1 MEKTIVLTLPDEC
14 PEAATHLEQW
24 ARGVL
29 ALRQRRAKQFGS
41 DLFPSNAW
49 DLLLHLAIAP
59 PAGRTRDELAMR
71 AGCTDEGARLWLKV
85 LVSRGLVEE
94 SLDLRYR
101 LTAAGFEGLRT
112 TLS

>member
-1 MEKTIVLTLPDEC
+1 MEKTIVLTLPDDC

-29 ALRQRRAKQFGS
+29 AFRKRRAEQFGS
-41 DLFPSNAW
+41 DIFPGNAW

-59 PAGRTRDELAMR
+59 SAGLTRGELAKR
-71 AGCTDEGARLWLKV
+71 AGCSDEGARLWLKV

-94 SLDLRYR
+94 GLDLRHR
-101 LTAAGFEGLRT
+101 LTAVGIEGLNA